1 MGLPSGRKGAHSWL
15 NGVISIEGEKRQKYR
30 RELSASAGYF
40 LKTHP
45 MPRAP
50 TAANGNPYEKIFVR
64 SDGVGVLIPAVR
76 TTGQRGADGFSTKR
90 GVALGKV
97 RRPNV
102 WVVLR

>member
-76 TTGQRGADGFSTKR
+76 TTGQRGADGFSTKGASHLAR
-90 GVALGKV
+90 CGAL
-97 RRPNV
+97 NV